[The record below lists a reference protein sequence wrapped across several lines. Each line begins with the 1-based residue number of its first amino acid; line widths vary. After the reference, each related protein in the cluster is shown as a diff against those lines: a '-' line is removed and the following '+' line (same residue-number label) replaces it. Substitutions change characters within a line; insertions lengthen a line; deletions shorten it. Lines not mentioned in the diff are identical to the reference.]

1 MINLVRVKTL
11 ILCILALS
19 IIGCAATKLNNNAT
33 GVLVSNDHKVPNGCK
48 YLGQVIGNQGNSFTG
63 GLTSNSAMAIGSM
76 DDLRNKTANL
86 GGNYV
91 QLLTNQASYTGSGDD
106 GFGGSFVQTNV
117 TNIGNAYN
125 CPESAINMD

>member
-1 MINLVRVKTL
+1 
-11 ILCILALS
+11 
-19 IIGCAATKLNNNAT
+19 
-33 GVLVSNDHKVPNGCK
+33 
-48 YLGQVIGNQGNSFTG
+48 
-63 GLTSNSAMAIGSM
+63 MAIGSM

-91 QLLTNQASYTGSGDD
+91 QLLTNQASDTGSGDD